1 MLVSSWTPAS
11 TEPSWAQMVGKAGD
25 PEEQIFSWIWFR
37 FDPAK
42 DKLPEVISTICQN
55 FIELGSPPSTKA
67 VDKSHLHQRFR
78 IYAEPSSFGR
88 ALIQELCLWN
98 PCGVGGTICREKPT
112 KPPVPMEKW
121 RTEMRVNSSRQSS
134 AGRPRGLQVVLF
146 NCGSD
151 SPSRHSIPQ
160 DSPGRAQRW
169 PRAAAAA
176 QGCDPSHP
184 VGRAAAGA
192 LKQPAL

>member
-11 TEPSWAQMVGKAGD
+11 MNRTGHRWWGRREIPKNRFLAGYGLGLIQLHNCLGD
-25 PEEQIFSWIWFR
+25 E
-37 FDPAK
+37 
-42 DKLPEVISTICQN
+42 DKLPEVISIICQN
-55 FIELGSPPSTKA
+55 FIELGSAPSTKS

-121 RTEMRVNSSRQSS
+121 RTEMRVHSSRLWAWSLPFPEELVT
-134 AGRPRGLQVVLF
+134 APIAALRNLLL
-146 NCGSD
+146 
-151 SPSRHSIPQ
+151 SI
-160 DSPGRAQRW
+160 AEC
-169 PRAAAAA
+169 A
-176 QGCDPSHP
+176 QGSI
-184 VGRAAAGA
+184 
-192 LKQPAL
+192 